1 MDKFSTIDH
10 YIVESLKYATIHSKA
25 EDGTPEVDY
34 NDEKVR
40 AEYTEKYMNVTRDR
54 RLKAGK
60 TLLRGLHFINN
71 HAQELHMMPLLKLDP
86 ALLEQ
91 PLYH

>member
-1 MDKFSTIDH
+1 MKD
-10 YIVESLKYATIHSKA
+10 
-25 EDGTPEVDY
+25 
-34 NDEKVR
+34 
-40 AEYTEKYMNVTRDR
+40 TREN
-54 RLKAGK
+54 RLKTGK